1 VWPGRSDAGRDDADG
16 LATARLAELHV
27 SLDQREERVISP
39 AADIRTGMEL
49 GAALPDQNLTGVDG
63 LAAETLDA
71 SRCAVESRPL
81 RELEAPFL

>member
-1 VWPGRSDAGRDDADG
+1 VWPGRSDAGREDADS
-16 LATARLAELHV
+16 LATARFTKLHV
-27 SLDQREERVISP
+27 SLDQREERVIAP

-71 SRCAVESRPL
+71 
-81 RELEAPFL
+81 